1 MFVPHVLMATIIISL
16 TNLVIKTVPLTY
28 MLIHSIINVSKF
40 VPMDTMQIINYY
52 HVLNV
57 IQLVEHVLMVPTNI
71 VPHVMLICLLLSSL
85 HLSLKQ
91 KLNLDYLYIL
101 MNSVVL
107 TNMLYQDG
115 LDGNNHQDLH
125 LLGVLSLD

>member
-28 MLIHSIINVSKF
+28 MLIHLIINVSKF

-115 LDGNNHQDLH
+115 LDGNNHLDLH

>member
-115 LDGNNHQDLH
+115 LDGNNLQDLH